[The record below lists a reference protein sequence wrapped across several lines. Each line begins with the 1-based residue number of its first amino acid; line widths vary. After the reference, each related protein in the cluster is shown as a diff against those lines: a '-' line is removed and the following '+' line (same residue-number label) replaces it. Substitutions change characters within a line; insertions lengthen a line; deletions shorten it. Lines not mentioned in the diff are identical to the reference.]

1 MGHGWFIKIKGI
13 DARWNCLANG
23 AYVSFFACFF
33 YAFFLSLLLYTFN
46 ASQYKVLFK
55 PVKGPCLATE
65 VTCLHFICLCVCG
78 LFFLFLMH
86 VFLGAPCCERVPC
99 CVKMYFLFKDR
110 SRAATEFSVGVSL
123 L

>member
-23 AYVSFFACFF
+23 PYVSFFFFCLFF

-65 VTCLHFICLCVCG
+65 VTCLHFICLCGCVCVCG
-78 LFFLFLMH
+78 LLSFF
-86 VFLGAPCCERVPC
+86 
-99 CVKMYFLFKDR
+99 
-110 SRAATEFSVGVSL
+110 
-123 L
+123 